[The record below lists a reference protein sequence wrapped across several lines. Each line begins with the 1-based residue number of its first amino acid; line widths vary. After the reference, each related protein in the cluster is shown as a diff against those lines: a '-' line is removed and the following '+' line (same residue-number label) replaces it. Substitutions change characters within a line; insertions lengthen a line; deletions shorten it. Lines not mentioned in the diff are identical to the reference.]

1 MPWLE
6 TSSVEQRER
15 FIADERLGLYT
26 RTELCARYGISR
38 KTGYKW
44 LDRFD
49 EDGRRGLRDRSHAP
63 HHCPHRIASE
73 GPDLLC
79 PAPGQHR
86 DGGPGKRL
94 AWLAPRHP
102 ELAAEAWPAVSTA
115 GDLLAR
121 EGLVKKRRRRRAHQH
136 PGVVPPTTD
145 APHDRRSAHALSA
158 RLSGAA
164 EHQGPGRPP
173 GLRADLPGVRPAA
186 RDPDR
191 QRRPLR
197 LVRHPWPVPAQR
209 LVDAARDPASAHSPR
224 LAPGERGA
232 RTHAPDPE
240 SRGLLP
246 TPCPSRRAAT
256 RVQSLS
262 DAVQRRAAA
271 RLSRR
276 PDAQLALH
284 RLAPRLSRAT
294 APARISGALP
304 GQAGHQRR
312 HVPAQAQAALHRQ
325 RTQTASHRPRRN
337 RRRHLVD
344 LFRDGP
350 SGESGRARDDHS
362 RLTRCAP
369 LTQRSVTYPPG

>member
-49 EDGRRGLRDRSHAP
+49 EDGRRGPRDPSPPPQPRPPPTAP
-63 HHCPHRIASE
+63 SAS
-73 GPDLLC
+73 
-79 PAPGQHR
+79 A
-86 DGGPGKRL
+86 
-94 AWLAPRHP
+94 
-102 ELAAEAWPAVSTA
+102 S
-115 GDLLAR
+115 
-121 EGLVKKRRRRRAHQH
+121 RRRSPNHGRPQRSLDHRLQGAVPDARRR
-136 PGVVPPTTD
+136 VVLS
-145 APHDRRSAHALSA
+145 PHDRRSAHALSA
-158 RLSGAA
+158 RLSGTA

-240 SRGLLP
+240 SRGLSP

-262 DAVQRRAAA
+262 DGVQRRAAA

-276 PDAQLALH
+276 PDA
-284 RLAPRLSRAT
+284 PD
-294 APARISGALP
+294 P
-304 GQAGHQRR
+304 
-312 HVPAQAQAALHRQ
+312 
-325 RTQTASHRPRRN
+325 
-337 RRRHLVD
+337 
-344 LFRDGP
+344 
-350 SGESGRARDDHS
+350 
-362 RLTRCAP
+362 
-369 LTQRSVTYPPG
+369 